1 MISISISI
9 AESIIFTYL
18 INCRNYCSAL
28 IDQYD
33 VFDEII
39 ECLEQK
45 QFKQYSVK
53 AGKVKSAMSVPGTA
67 GNLQF
72 LLR

>member
-1 MISISISI
+1 MEYYIP
-9 AESIIFTYL
+9 L
-18 INCRNYCSAL
+18 PLCLLNCRNYCPAL

-33 VFDEII
+33 VFGEII

-53 AGKVKSAMSVPGTA
+53 SKKVKSAMSVPGTA